1 MQSELENRESSDRW
15 YKIRSNR
22 SGCDVI
28 RGNNL
33 NFVEYNTQ
41 SKLLINREWNSY
53 AILLIHTTEKEVI
66 ISRRAFNLVFR
77 KSCLNFPF
85 NSESCSL
92 RIPNV
97 AELWLSALVLAAL
110 FALHQLA
117 EDKCYMV
124 SHTHK
129 HVLVCMCDM

>member
-1 MQSELENRESSDRW
+1 MRKLSMQSELENRESSDRW

-53 AILLIHTTEKEVI
+53 AILLIHTTEKEVV

-77 KSCLNFPF
+77 KFCLNFPSD
-85 NSESCSL
+85 SESCSL
-92 RIPNV
+92 RILNV

-110 FALHQLA
+110 FALHQLS
-117 EDKCYMV
+117 EIN
-124 SHTHK
+124 
-129 HVLVCMCDM
+129 